1 MPDGQNKR
9 PDGPARRVK
18 LKARRA
24 DHKFK
29 IKGLIVGIIFN
40 LDVIN
45 NVLFVLG
52 YLHACGRDLESQRGM
67 RRINLKRLVLQSF
80 FRS

>member
-18 LKARRA
+18 LKVRRA

-45 NVLFVLG
+45 YVLFVLG
-52 YLHACGRDLESQRGM
+52 YLHRDLESQRGM
-67 RRINLKRLVLQSF
+67 RRKNMKRLVSPSF

>member
-1 MPDGQNKR
+1 MMKSNPPHACPNR
-9 PDGPARRVK
+9 ITEIV
-18 LKARRA
+18 
-24 DHKFK
+24 
-29 IKGLIVGIIFN
+29 ITVGIILN

-45 NVLFVLG
+45 HVLFVLG

-67 RRINLKRLVLQSF
+67 RRKNMKRLVLPSF